1 MRLLLG
7 EMKNNIKLNADER
20 AYRSVL
26 NYTGICLLIFLV
38 LINVMAV
45 PSAIVE
51 LLENIMPYEMYYTL
65 SQITEIITYLASFI
79 VPALILRRFLK
90 RKGLLQPMNLEFRA
104 SGAAWLLVPGA
115 IGINF
120 GVSYLNS
127 LLMSAFG
134 LTDAYSDMVAMSEQ
148 PYEPYQIL
156 LLFLLIA
163 LVPAICEE
171 FFFRGTILA
180 NLLPFGQGIAIIGS
194 AVLFGLMHQNPY
206 QLLYTTVA
214 GLMMGYAYVK
224 TRSIW
229 YPTVIHLCNN
239 SLAVLQEVIY
249 TNGTEAMANAFVL
262 VMNVIMMIV
271 GFGCFAAYLVIDADK
286 GKKKY
291 DGGSFGRA
299 IEPDE
304 GYAQREVRPE
314 NKIRLFFSAGIIVFV
329 VLVALSMLLLMAILG
344 LLYAENGGTLSI

>member
-1 MRLLLG
+1 MG

-45 PSAIVE
+45 PSAILE
-51 LLENIMPYEMYYTL
+51 LLENIIPYEIYYTL
-65 SQITEIITYLASFI
+65 LQITEIITYLASFI

-90 RKGLLQPMNLEFRA
+90 RKGLLQPMNLEFKR
-104 SGAAWLLVPGA
+104 SKAAWLLVPGT

-120 GVSYLNS
+120 CASYLNS
-127 LLMSAFG
+127 LIMSALG
-134 LTDAYSDMVAMSEQ
+134 LTESYSEMLATPEQ

-156 LLFLLIA
+156 LLFLLMA
-163 LVPAICEE
+163 FVPAICEE
-171 FFFRGTILA
+171 FFFRGTILS

-229 YPTVIHLCNN
+229 YPTVIHLVNN

-249 TNGTEAMANAFVL
+249 ANGTEGVADTVTL
-262 VMNVIMMIV
+262 IMNIVMMIV
-271 GFGCFAAYLVIDADK
+271 GFVCFAAYLIIDAAGEK
-286 GKKKY
+286 NKY
-291 DGGSFGRA
+291 GEGSFGRT
-299 IEPDE
+299 IEPCD
-304 GYAQREVRPE
+304 GYAEREVSPE
-314 NKIRLFFSAGIIVFV
+314 KKIRLFFSSGIIAFLVLV
-329 VLVALSMLLLMAILG
+329 TLSMILLVALLG
-344 LLYAENGGTLSI
+344 LSSVMGGATQI